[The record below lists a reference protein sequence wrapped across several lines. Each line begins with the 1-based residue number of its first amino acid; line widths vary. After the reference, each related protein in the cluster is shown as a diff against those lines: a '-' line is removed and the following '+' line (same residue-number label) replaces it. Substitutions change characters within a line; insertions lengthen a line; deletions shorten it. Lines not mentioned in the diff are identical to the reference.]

1 MAGIARASVDGQAVP
16 PEVMGF
22 LQQRDPFPGE
32 HTYWLQLTTAGG
44 LLPKDLRNLSRVLS
58 LADAG
63 QILHAVE
70 WELSRMGYQSTGY
83 AYFINTLEQVESDER
98 SISIAGVCSP
108 VTRSPL
114 G

>member
-1 MAGIARASVDGQAVP
+1 MGKAVP

-22 LQQRDPFPGE
+22 LQQRDPFPGG

-44 LLPKDLRNLSRVLS
+44 LPPKDLRNLSRVLS

-98 SISIAGVCSP
+98 SISIAGVCPP